1 MKRNTDMCSMTLAK
15 ILHFSG
21 QFLDGRLESIIL
33 EPADAAYGWKVD
45 ASQFLGHDSG
55 GHLGPI

>member
-1 MKRNTDMCSMTLAK
+1 MKRNKDMCSMTLAK

-21 QFLDGRLESIIL
+21 QFLDGRLESIIV
-33 EPADAAYGWKVD
+33 EGGRFAVPWTR
-45 ASQFLGHDSG
+45 FW

>member
-1 MKRNTDMCSMTLAK
+1 MTLAK

-21 QFLDGRLESIIL
+21 QVLDGRLESIIL